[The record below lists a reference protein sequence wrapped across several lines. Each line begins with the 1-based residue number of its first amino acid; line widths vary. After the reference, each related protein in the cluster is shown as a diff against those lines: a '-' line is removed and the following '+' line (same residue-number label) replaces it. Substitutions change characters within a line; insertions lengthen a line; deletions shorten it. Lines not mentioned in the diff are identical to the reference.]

1 MASRGFTR
9 RGLRRLPVTCDTRV
23 TSGAG
28 SGAAI
33 YDGRVSVKVSSGSG
47 DACRFRFRFGLR
59 VTRARL
65 IRFAR
70 LKTESRESKASK
82 RQTQT
87 QRQVALAATRAQLS
101 ASLGALL
108 LGRSLARSGRP
119 RPRPKL
125 ARPGERAERFSSAR
139 LGSAQLSWRC
149 ARLSARDRRHREL
162 IGAV

>member
-23 TSGAG
+23 T

-108 LGRSLARSGRP
+108 LGRSLGPATPTPEARA
-119 RPRPKL
+119 
-125 ARPGERAERFSSAR
+125 AR
-139 LGSAQLSWRC
+139 
-149 ARLSARDRRHREL
+149 
-162 IGAV
+162 